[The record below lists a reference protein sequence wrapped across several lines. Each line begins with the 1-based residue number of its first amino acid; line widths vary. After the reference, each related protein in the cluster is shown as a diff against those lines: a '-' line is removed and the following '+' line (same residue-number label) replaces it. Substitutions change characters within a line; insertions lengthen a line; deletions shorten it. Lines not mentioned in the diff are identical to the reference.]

1 MVPVMLFI
9 AGVAGCFLLTEGT
22 SKSDLIQFSFLIHTF
37 VNARR
42 SYNIS
47 CLIMLSIRVNLLL
60 LIKLMQL
67 LEVGERQ
74 EQRALDRLSPGGL
87 APAHTCVTASFAE
100 CQGQRRRGPNNGDQC
115 ALPGAKCLSS
125 QCYQLELLR
134 SDRSLTVGM

>member
-60 LIKLMQL
+60 LTKLMQL

-100 CQGQRRRGPNNGDQC
+100 CQGQRRRGPKQWGPVC
-115 ALPGAKCLSS
+115 TPRRKVSF
-125 QCYQLELLR
+125 
-134 SDRSLTVGM
+134 

>member
-37 VNARR
+37 VNARS

-60 LIKLMQL
+60 LTKLMQL

-74 EQRALDRLSPGGL
+74 EQSVRLSEPWRPGSCT
-87 APAHTCVTASFAE
+87 HTRHSFLCRMSRTE
-100 CQGQRRRGPNNGDQC
+100 KKGPKQWGPVCTPRLCSPQGTSANWSRPS
-115 ALPGAKCLSS
+115 KVSF
-125 QCYQLELLR
+125 
-134 SDRSLTVGM
+134 